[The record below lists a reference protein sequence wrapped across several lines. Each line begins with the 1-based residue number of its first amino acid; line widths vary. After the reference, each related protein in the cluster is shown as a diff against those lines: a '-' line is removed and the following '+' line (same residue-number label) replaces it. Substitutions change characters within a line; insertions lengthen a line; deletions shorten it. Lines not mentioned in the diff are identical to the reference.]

1 MQLLLE
7 YAAKLFIANASFNE
21 IENKLTT
28 YQQHTGLLFS
38 LESLT
43 NLVNNGRISATA
55 AKISNMLKLRIIG
68 TDTNGKLTPV
78 GKARGQAKAISLL
91 LKEMQAQGFNGK
103 KACIAHC
110 FNETGAKL
118 LSQKIKEAYPACEI
132 TLTTT
137 RGVCSYYAEVGGLMV
152 GFEKQ

>member
-1 MQLLLE
+1 
-7 YAAKLFIANASFNE
+7 
-21 IENKLTT
+21 
-28 YQQHTGLLFS
+28 
-38 LESLT
+38 
-43 NLVNNGRISATA
+43 
-55 AKISNMLKLRIIG
+55 MLKLRIVG

>member
-110 FNETGAKL
+110 FLRLGPSYFPKRSRKL
-118 LSQKIKEAYPACEI
+118 ILIV
-132 TLTTT
+132 
-137 RGVCSYYAEVGGLMV
+137 R
-152 GFEKQ
+152 